1 MGHVM
6 RELRQSLRSL
16 AKERMF
22 TATVLTTL
30 ALCLGANIAIFSV
43 VYSVVLEPLPFP
55 NADRLVTVTNSYPG
69 AGVPRASNGSADY
82 FQRRENV
89 PAFEEV
95 AVFQGFGNT
104 VGDRGSTQRI
114 ASLRVT
120 PSFFRLFG
128 IEPALGRGFSEEEME
143 PGNHEKVVLTHGLW
157 QELFGGAPDVVG
169 RDVRINARPYEI
181 VGVLSEDFA
190 FPMQD
195 EARLLIPI
203 EFPPEAR
210 TLDSWHNNNFSMMAR
225 LADGATVEQ
234 ARAQNLALNESLI
247 EQWNQP
253 NARQLLTDVGYTT
266 LVFPA
271 ASDIVRDVKPILFM
285 LWAGV
290 VLVLLIGCV
299 NIANLVLARAQ
310 TRVSEVATKL
320 ALGAARSRVAGQVF
334 VEAVVLGGAGGLLGL
349 GLGALGLRLP
359 TTLGAADLPR
369 GTEVSIDL
377 PVVAFGMAMA
387 MAAGVLFS
395 VIPVVQVMR
404 GDLSPVF
411 RAGGRTGTAS
421 RRSVLV
427 RNALVTSQVGLAFVM
442 LIGAGLMLMSFRA
455 AISVDP
461 GFDPDG
467 LLTGLVSIPAARYED
482 GEAMRRFWDQ
492 LLADVRATPG
502 VERASLTSQLP
513 FGGNNSSSV
522 ITPEGYVPP
531 AGESLLSPFQTVA
544 GPDYFET
551 MGIELVAGRGFDE
564 SDGPESPNVIVIDQ
578 WLADRYWP
586 GGNALGD
593 RVVYGVVPGADSV
606 PAENLFTVIGIV
618 ETIKQNDLTT
628 PASEHVGA
636 YYFTYRQQPR
646 TFFAVTARSKAGDGS
661 ELASPLRAALSGVD
675 RDVPMFG
682 VETMR
687 AHLDESLARR
697 RQPLLLLVV
706 FAGLALFL
714 VVVGIYGALAYTVSQ
729 RTKEIGIRMAMGS
742 APRQVFRTVV
752 GQGLRVTA
760 VGLVLGGV
768 AAYFVTRLLDSLLF
782 GVAAMD
788 TRVMVAVALLLTG
801 VAATA
806 CSIPARRATRV
817 NPVEALE
824 G

>member
-43 VYSVVLEPLPFP
+43 IYSVVLEPLPFP
-55 NADRLVTVTNSYPG
+55 NPDRLVTVTNSYPG

-89 PAFEEV
+89 AAFEEV

-104 VGDRGSTQRI
+104 VGDPGSTQRI

-128 IEPALGRGFSEEEME
+128 IEPAMGRGFVEEEMD
-143 PGNHEKVVLTHGLW
+143 PGSHEKVVLTHGLW

-169 RDVRINARPYEI
+169 RDLRINARPYEI
-181 VGVLSEDFA
+181 VG
-190 FPMQD
+190 

-225 LADGATVEQ
+225 LVEGATVEQ

-271 ASDIVRDVKPILFM
+271 ASDMVRDVKPVLFM

-334 VEAVVLGGAGGLLGL
+334 VEAVVLGGVGGVLGL
-349 GLGALGLRLP
+349 GLGAVGLRLL

-369 GTEVSIDL
+369 GTEVGIDL
-377 PVVAFGMAMA
+377 PIVAFAMGLA
-387 MAAGVLFS
+387 IAAGILFS
-395 VIPVVQVMR
+395 IIPVVQVMR

-421 RRSVLV
+421 RRSVFV
-427 RNALVTSQVGLAFVM
+427 RNALVTGQVGLAFVM

-455 AISVDP
+455 ALSVDP

-482 GEAMRRFWDQ
+482 GDAMRQFWDQ
-492 LLADVRATPG
+492 LLADVRATPA
-502 VERASLTSQLP
+502 VESASLTSQLP

-551 MGIELVAGRGFDE
+551 MGIELVAGRAFEE

-606 PAENLFTVIGIV
+606 PEENLFTVVGIV

-661 ELASPLRAALSGVD
+661 ELVSPLRAALSGVD
-675 RDVPMFG
+675 RDVPLFG
-682 VETMR
+682 VETMSAR
-687 AHLDESLARR
+687 LDESLARR
-697 RQPLLLLVV
+697 RQPLLLLVI

-742 APRQVFRTVV
+742 APQQVFRTVV

-760 VGLVLGGV
+760 LGLALGGL
-768 AAYFVTRLLDSLLF
+768 AAYFVTRLLESLLF
-782 GVAAMD
+782 GVAAAD
-788 TRVMVAVALLLTG
+788 ARVMVAVALLLTG